1 MESNLASSQPAINI
15 CSQIKCPFYNSDS
28 SGNRCTRYFNSCYCH
43 LTLVFAFQADGYSLF
58 TTKESELI
66 HIKQVNENWIAQ
78 NTNKSIEIIERDIVY
93 KNIKPTKFPL
103 INRKNTPKTIPPYLP
118 DFLGYIVNKPSMI
131 GESFL
136 ASSVTLLNSIQF
148 EEY

>member
-1 MESNLASSQPAINI
+1 MESNLASSQAAINI
-15 CSQIKCPFYNSDS
+15 CSRIKCPFYNSNS
-28 SGNRCTRYFNSCYCH
+28 SCNRCTRYFNSRYCH
-43 LTLVFAFQADGYSLF
+43 LTLVFAFKADGYSLF

-66 HIKQVNENWIAQ
+66 HIKQVNENWIDQ
-78 NTNKSIEIIERDIVY
+78 NTNDSRNNLD
-93 KNIKPTKFPL
+93 KNRINVNRNQSKYPL
-103 INRKNTPKTIPPYLP
+103 INRKNTPKSIPAYIPY
-118 DFLGYIVNKPSMI
+118 FLGYIVNQPSII

>member
-15 CSQIKCPFYNSDS
+15 CSRIKCPFYNSDS
-28 SGNRCTRYFNSCYCH
+28 TCNRCTRYFNSRYCH
-43 LTLVFAFQADGYSLF
+43 LTLVFAFKANGYSLF
-58 TTKESELI
+58 TSKESELR
-66 HIKQVNENWIAQ
+66 HIKKVNENWIAE
-78 NTNKSIEIIERDIVY
+78 NTNNSRENIDSNGVEPTINDRENYLII
-93 KNIKPTKFPL
+93 KN
-103 INRKNTPKTIPPYLP
+103 NTPKNIPAYIPYS
-118 DFLGYIVNKPSMI
+118 LGCIVNQPCII

>member
-28 SGNRCTRYFNSCYCH
+28 SCNRCTRYFNSRYCH
-43 LTLVFAFQADGYSLF
+43 LTLVFAFKADGYSLF
-58 TTKESELI
+58 TTQESELL
-66 HIKQVNENWIAQ
+66 HIKNVNENWIAQ
-78 NTNKSIEIIERDIVY
+78 NTNKSIE
-93 KNIKPTKFPL
+93 NIDNNREYN
-103 INRKNTPKTIPPYLP
+103 NRKQRKYPRKNKNNTPRSIPAYIPY
-118 DFLGYIVNKPSMI
+118 FLGYIVNQPSII

>member
-15 CSQIKCPFYNSDS
+15 CSRIKCPFYNSDS
-28 SGNRCTRYFNSCYCH
+28 SCNRCTRYFNSRYCH

-66 HIKQVNENWIAQ
+66 HIKQINENWIDQ
-78 NTNKSIEIIERDIVY
+78 NTNKS
-93 KNIKPTKFPL
+93 KNNLDK
-103 INRKNTPKTIPPYLP
+103 NRVNVNRNSSKYPQKNKNNTPRSIPAYIPY
-118 DFLGYIVNKPSMI
+118 FLGYIVNQPSII

-136 ASSVTLLNSIQF
+136 ASSVTFLNSIQF